1 VEHSHQVERRR
12 LALGKLGLAGGL
24 LAAIALVG
32 APPEPRAAPDPTRSL
47 SATGRTIVAEVRN
60 GTNRPGLARQVTK
73 LLRQRGVDVIYFGT
87 APAADSTA
95 ILVRRGDPAN
105 GREVARLLGVG
116 PVKVVPDTLLRVD
129 LTVLLGADYRLPK
142 DQGPL

>member
-1 VEHSHQVERRR
+1 VEQSHQTGLRRV
-12 LALGKLGLAGGL
+12 ALGGLGVAVVLV
-24 LAAIALVG
+24 AAIAV
-32 APPEPRAAPDPTRSL
+32 ARPPGHPAAARDRLGTIFPS
-47 SATGRTIVAEVRN
+47 GHTIVAEVRN
-60 GTNRPGLARQVTK
+60 GTSRPGLARQVTK

-87 APAADSTA
+87 APAAESTA

-105 GREVARLLGVG
+105 GREVARLLGAG
-116 PVKVVPDTLLRVD
+116 LVKVVPDSLLRVD

>member
-1 VEHSHQVERRR
+1 MEQSHQTGFRRV
-12 LALGKLGLAGGL
+12 ALGGLGVAVVLV
-24 LAAIALVG
+24 AAIAV
-32 APPEPRAAPDPTRSL
+32 ARPPARPAARDRLGTIFPS
-47 SATGRTIVAEVRN
+47 GHTIVAEVRN
-60 GTNRPGLARQVTK
+60 GTTRPGLARQVTK

-87 APAADSTA
+87 APAAESTA

-105 GREVARLLGVG
+105 GREVARLLGAG
-116 PVKVVPDTLLRVD
+116 LVKVVPDSLLRVD